1 MICSHKRLSA
11 KNGQKPVDMFL
22 KGIGRTEKTWICS
35 WSRSDE
41 QTEGSW
47 YVSANGHVLCDSK
60 IVSSCH
66 VETVCLLTHSW
77 RKRAEKAWF
86 TGVSVTGSRACSVW
100 WEPSFYVWGN
110 WSRSSGVATILLF
123 QKTSQRFYY
132 FGQSE
137 KTILLFGVGRDYE
150 FIDEEKESGGSGVM
164 RSMPCWM
171 ASRISAEIYWRISSE
186 AGQWYKLREVVGGE
200 LCAEEI
206 LDFATSFNISEI

>member
-1 MICSHKRLSA
+1 MYVSILCSIQHTLSIDWI
-11 KNGQKPVDMFL
+11 NRFQIVGMFL
-22 KGIGRTEKTWICS
+22 LTG
-35 WSRSDE
+35 
-41 QTEGSW
+41 
-47 YVSANGHVLCDSK
+47 
-60 IVSSCH
+60 H

-86 TGVSVTGSRACSVW
+86 TGASVTGSRACSVW

-110 WSRSSGVATILLF
+110 WSRSSGVATIILF

-137 KTILLFGVGRDYE
+137 KTSLLLGVGRDYE

-186 AGQWYKLREVVGGE
+186 AGQWYKLICNDRCQG
-200 LCAEEI
+200 A
-206 LDFATSFNISEI
+206 A